1 MLRQLLVSIAVS
13 LCNIAIHAIVM
24 AAVLWVA
31 RIASERAMSHRSFQL
46 IAVMTATVSVLMV
59 AHIAEV
65 VVWTFAYAIVGVA
78 PPGTDLIYFAFVNYT
93 TLGYGDVTP
102 LRRWELL
109 GPMTAMNGVLLFGW
123 STAVIFAVL
132 RAVMTSQT
140 EALIGLIDRP
150 IRREVLG
157 WRNCLSHGCSSVP
170 LVTIVLRRT
179 AKMTAVDQPNNSTP
193 FIAVIGPSKCQRC
206 SGVTSP

>member
-1 MLRQLLVSIAVS
+1 
-13 LCNIAIHAIVM
+13 M

-31 RIASERAMSHRSFQL
+31 RIASERVTSHRSFQL
-46 IAVMTATVSVLMV
+46 VAVMTATVSVLMV

-65 VVWTFAYAIVGVA
+65 VVWTFAYAIVDVA
-78 PPGTDLIYFAFVNYT
+78 PAGTDLIYFAFVNYT

-102 LRRWELL
+102 VPRWRLL

-140 EALIGLIDRP
+140 EEGL
-150 IRREVLG
+150 REKGARLF
-157 WRNCLSHGCSSVP
+157 
-170 LVTIVLRRT
+170 
-179 AKMTAVDQPNNSTP
+179 D
-193 FIAVIGPSKCQRC
+193 
-206 SGVTSP
+206 

>member
-1 MLRQLLVSIAVS
+1 MLRQFLVSLAVS
-13 LCNIAIHAIVM
+13 VCNIAIHAIVM

-31 RIASERAMSHRSFQL
+31 RVASERATSRQSL
-46 IAVMTATVSVLMV
+46 RLVGVMIATVSVLMA

-65 VVWTFAYAIVGVA
+65 VVWSLTYLMVGAA

-102 LRRWELL
+102 IERWHLL

-132 RAVMTSQT
+132 R
-140 EALIGLIDRP
+140 
-150 IRREVLG
+150 
-157 WRNCLSHGCSSVP
+157 
-170 LVTIVLRRT
+170 
-179 AKMTAVDQPNNSTP
+179 STM
-193 FIAVIGPSKCQRC
+193 R
-206 SGVTSP
+206 TSPAEQGLREKAVSSE